1 MMADF
6 KPPEQQHIEQMKKQ
20 FEMEKLIKEEDVKE
34 AFEQVKRGASISD
47 ATGMIRE
54 RAEVRSELRS
64 KEEIEERIR
73 EFQSKLEDMEY
84 YGIKDLH
91 YEHELHL
98 RIKELQWVLK
108 QND

>member
-1 MMADF
+1 MHNIVMM
-6 KPPEQQHIEQMKKQ
+6 EGGNR
-20 FEMEKLIKEEDVKE
+20 KLIDMKLSTGQNLFNALKEKTGYYPTYGEMSDIVNAVE
-34 AFEQVKRGASISD
+34 ADNGD
-47 ATGMIRE
+47 
-54 RAEVRSELRS
+54 EVRS

-98 RIKELQWVLK
+98 RIKELEWVLK
-108 QND
+108 QNE